1 MRTAWVART
10 PLVRKCSHCSLPFV
24 ATTLTNASIPP
35 CRMASD
41 AKRLRPDQQGSQ
53 YPSLLHRL
61 GRWKFDGQSSLADL
75 RFLARS
81 DVPTR
86 PFRQYMTKVKEHKGI
101 DAALRAAIVTSTF
114 SHSYFG
120 CKGCR
125 LIASFDHHLP
135 VGSHGGNARKPM
147 TAAFA
152 QKCMIKNT
160 VSLAWRI
167 GRACLLANK
176 TNQISNIGPIL
187 VDALGGSDTAKVL
200 FKGKITGL
208 SRTLFKG
215 HTIGEVTIGASEMAD
230 VDDEDKTERFAGS
243 VKSESFSR
251 QISVPINGR

>member
-1 MRTAWVART
+1 MTPNVFDPTNKGLNILPCCIASGDGSVMVSP
-10 PLVRKCSHCSLPFV
+10 PLV
-24 ATTLTNASIPP
+24 N
-35 CRMASD
+35 
-41 AKRLRPDQQGSQ
+41 LR
-53 YPSLLHRL
+53 
-61 GRWKFDGQSSLADL
+61 SLA
-75 RFLARS
+75 RA

-120 CKGCR
+120 CKRCR
-125 LIASFDHHLP
+125 LIALFNYHRP

-167 GRACLLANK
+167 GRACLLTNK

-187 VDALGGSDTAKVL
+187 VDAFGGPDTAKVL

-208 SRTLFKG
+208 SRTLSKG

-230 VDDEDKTERFAGS
+230 VDDDDKMERFAGS

-251 QISVPINGR
+251 QFFLLLNGR